1 MSEEKS
7 QRPLASKGFV
17 SLVVTQF
24 FGVIN
29 DNLLKQVLSFGLAA
43 AGIWSGMLGE
53 GGQSW
58 VAMALVLPFLP
69 SGNQSLPSVG
79 GFVEAGWQRRATWS
93 NKLGPR

>member
-7 QRPLASKGFV
+7 QRPLANKGFV

-43 AGIWSGMLGE
+43 AGVWSGVLGE
-53 GGQSW
+53 GGNSW
-58 VAMALVLPFLP
+58 VAMALVLPFLLF
-69 SGNQSLPSVG
+69 GAI
-79 GFVEAGWQRRATWS
+79 AGMGHTVYHPADFAIMTS
-93 NKLGPR
+93 PAAD